1 VHGHLLSLDG
11 CAGLQLDFPNTE
23 IPDVFGCWVPFEG
36 VIAVG
41 WR

>member
-1 VHGHLLSLDG
+1 
-11 CAGLQLDFPNTE
+11 LQLDLPNTE
-23 IPDVFGCWVPFEG
+23 FPDVFECWVPFEG